1 MDIILYKY
9 QDDFKKLNKT
19 LPSASPNKITL
30 SGYLKDNSSVLT
42 PIIDVQSATSLV
54 GYNYAYIDAFS
65 RYYFV
70 SIDSVSNT
78 LWTLRLKVDTI
89 YTYHTYIENT
99 GAYIERTEASSIYST
114 LIEDDML
121 TFKNVNDITITNLST
136 QTQGDQKNID
146 LKHYLN
152 SGSYNIT
159 LSVIND
165 NDIQTFNEDEDMFE
179 VTAFPPI
186 TNMSSVIYPEENG
199 MTYYNYTYVASLVD
213 INVSLK
219 KIYEE
224 AKADFI
230 KSVVVFPF
238 EIDTIKEKN
247 EQGEITS
254 NVKKVTLRLGNQN
267 FGSNNVG
274 LLKWGSIGFFTFLD
288 YTFPNRTNFYDY
300 EPYTT
305 IEMFIPYVGWKT
317 INISDVVG
325 SRVLLTFRLNFET
338 GKSTIYLINYTKNY
352 VIASYDAQIGV
363 VVPLSRSNMEQV
375 NAQAISNAIS
385 MVLGVMGG
393 AVSTTLG
400 VASGNPIAI
409 SGGILSAT
417 NSLAK
422 GIQNHIGNFER
433 GQVQIKDG
441 NNGLD
446 NRNVLLKETRKLRAS
461 TPPSNVFGI
470 PSKKSASIGLCS
482 GYTSGVITKFI
493 VDNNVTIYD
502 EEIDE
507 IKRIFKDG
515 III

>member
-1 MDIILYKY
+1 MNIILYRY

-19 LPSASPNKITL
+19 LPSTTGNILTL
-30 SGYLKDNSSVLT
+30 SGYLKDGSSVLN
-42 PIIDVQSATSLV
+42 PVIEVTSTSTLV
-54 GYNYAYIDAFS
+54 GFNYAYIQAFT

-70 SIDSVSNT
+70 SIDSVSNN
-78 LWTLRLKVDTI
+78 LWTLRLKVDVL
-89 YTYHTYIENT
+89 YTYHTHIENT
-99 GAYIERTEASSIYST
+99 GAYIERTEASTIYST
-114 LIEDDML
+114 LIDDDML
-121 TFKNVNDITITNLST
+121 TFRNANDITITNLSNL
-136 QTQGDQKNID
+136 TQGDLKNTD
-146 LKHYLN
+146 LKHTLN
-152 SGSYNIT
+152 TGDYNIV

-165 NDIQTFNEDEDMFE
+165 NDIQTFDEDETIFD
-179 VTAFPPI
+179 VIASPPI
-186 TNMSSVIYPEENG
+186 TNMSSVTYPEENG

-238 EIDTIKEKN
+238 PIDTIKEKN
-247 EQGEITS
+247 EQGQITS

-274 LLKWGSIGFFTFLD
+274 TLKYGSIGFLTFLD

-305 IEMFIPYVGWKT
+305 LEIFIPYVGWKT
-317 INISDVVG
+317 INISDVVS

-338 GKSTIYLINYTKNY
+338 GKSNIYLINYTKNY

-375 NAQAISNAIS
+375 NAQAISNGIS
-385 MVLGVMGG
+385 MVLGVLGG

-433 GQVQIKDG
+433 GQVQVKDG

-461 TPPSNVFGI
+461 MPPSNVFGY
-470 PSKKSASIGLCS
+470 PSKRSATIGLCS
-482 GYTSGVITKFI
+482 GYTSGVITKFV
-493 VDNNVTIYD
+493 VDGGITIYD

-507 IKRIFKDG
+507 IKRIFKEG